1 MGTIADKL
9 NKALA
14 NKADIKAALI
24 EKNRTPNDNMSTYG
38 DEIRAIEAGGGEF
51 SSFTKDY
58 IEWDS
63 NDFTYDFMDG
73 DEGPAMLIIMEGIS
87 LNYGDIITL
96 ELNTEMFS
104 FAQTMVVPDR
114 QVGEW
119 AMMINDPINELLF
132 VFIVGDEE
140 VTAGYALD
148 WNTFEPVEQSVLEE
162 HINRIII
169 TALKQP

>member
-9 NKALA
+9 NKALE

-38 DEIRAIEAGGGEF
+38 DEIRAIETGGGES

-73 DEGPAMLIIMEGIS
+73 DEGPAMLIIEEGIN

-96 ELNTEMFS
+96 ELETEIFS

-114 QVGEW
+114 LYGEW
-119 AMMINDPINELLF
+119 SVAIIDPISELYF
-132 VFIVGDEE
+132 VFICGDEE

-162 HINRIII
+162 HLNRISI
-169 TALKQP
+169 TVLKQP

>member
-1 MGTIADKL
+1 MSTIADKL

-38 DEIRAIEAGGGEF
+38 DEIRAIETGGGEF

-58 IEWDS
+58 IVWDS

-73 DEGPAMLIIMEGIS
+73 DEGPVMFIIEEGIT
-87 LNYGDIITL
+87 LNYGDIITC
-96 ELNTEMFS
+96 ELVNKMFS
-104 FAQTMVVPDR
+104 SFQTMVVPDR
-114 QVGEW
+114 PFGEW
-119 AMMINDPINELLF
+119 PMIIDDPINELSFLF
-132 VFIVGDEE
+132 LIGDED
-140 VTAGYALD
+140 VTMGYALD

-162 HINRIII
+162 HLERISI
-169 TALKQP
+169 TVLKQP

>member
-38 DEIRAIEAGGGEF
+38 DEIRAIETGGGEF
-51 SSFTKDY
+51 SPFTKDY
-58 IEWDS
+58 IEWNR

-73 DEGPAMLIIMEGIS
+73 DEGPVMLIIEDGIS

-96 ELNTEMFS
+96 ELDTEYSLS
-104 FAQTMVVPDR
+104 FNNGRSRPYY
-114 QVGEW
+114 GEW
-119 AMMINDPINELLF
+119 L
-132 VFIVGDEE
+132 
-140 VTAGYALD
+140 
-148 WNTFEPVEQSVLEE
+148 
-162 HINRIII
+162 
-169 TALKQP
+169 

>member
-1 MGTIADKL
+1 MSTIADKL

-38 DEIRAIEAGGGEF
+38 DEIRAIETGGGEF

-63 NDFTYDFMDG
+63 NDFTYEFYDG
-73 DEGPAMLIIMEGIS
+73 DEGPALLIIEEGIT

-96 ELNTEMFS
+96 ELVTEMFS
-104 FAQTMVVPDR
+104 FAQTRIVPDCYP
-114 QVGEW
+114 GEW
-119 AMMINDPINELLF
+119 AMVIDDPISELWFFL
-132 VFIVGDEE
+132 VIGEE
-140 VTAGYALD
+140 DVTMGYALD

-162 HINRIII
+162 HLERIRI
-169 TALKQP
+169 TVLKQP